1 MSWRGLADRIVVP
14 ALLALLCAAALWRV
28 LAVMGLH
35 VPLDPNEGWNAYHA
49 ASAMGAGAL
58 YPGPQSFMVNNYP
71 PLSFYLVGALSQLL
85 GDNVVAGRIVS
96 LLAFDAVGLGLYAVG
111 RRMGCSRSVSS
122 FPPLFFAAGLLV
134 FTDYVGMNDPQLLA
148 HAIAMGGFLIA
159 LREPRRMQEMA
170 LAALLFV
177 IAAFV
182 KHNVVAMAIATTVW
196 LFFEDRRRGLH
207 LAALGLGFL
216 VIGLALF
223 HLVYGR
229 SLLSVAETARLY
241 SFDQLRASAA
251 LWLHWTAVP
260 IAVLAVLAVQ
270 RWREPYVRLCVC
282 YTLVA
287 TAIGVGFLGGAGVDQ
302 NVLFDADIALA
313 LTAAL
318 ALDRL
323 SGMRALLVAATY
335 AAPLFYT
342 AATSEQWRDPDSWIH
357 PLRDEAEIAR
367 QDIALIASRPGPAL
381 CEMQSF
387 CYWAGKPAAVDVFN
401 VGQQFDTGARSDALL
416 TRQIEARRFAVI
428 QFDPDSPY
436 SLGQNVHDA
445 MARSYR
451 LHHSDD
457 YGAFY
462 IPN

>member
-1 MSWRGLADRIVVP
+1 MNRRVHADQIVVP

-28 LAVMGLH
+28 LAVIGLH

-58 YPGPQSFMVNNYP
+58 YPPPQSFMVNNYP
-71 PLSFYLVGALSQLL
+71 PLSFYLVGALGRLL
-85 GDNVVAGRIVS
+85 GDNIIAGRIVS
-96 LLAFDAVGLGLYAVG
+96 LSAFGAIGLGMYAAG
-111 RRMGCSRSVSS
+111 RRMGSSCEASS
-122 FPPLFFAAGLLV
+122 FPPLFFAAGLLL

-148 HAIAMGGFLIA
+148 HAVATGGFLMA

-196 LFFEDRRRGLH
+196 LFFEDRRRALD

-223 HLVYGR
+223 QLVYGR
-229 SLLSVAETARLY
+229 SLLSVVETARLY
-241 SFDQLRASAA
+241 SFEQLRASAA
-251 LWLHWTAVP
+251 LWLYWTAVP
-260 IAVLAVLAVQ
+260 IAVLAAVAVQ
-270 RWREPYVRLCVC
+270 RWREPYVRLCVI
-282 YTLVA
+282 YMLVA
-287 TAIGVGFLGGAGVDQ
+287 TAIGIGFLGGAGVDP

-313 LTAAL
+313 LAASL
-318 ALDRL
+318 ALDGL
-323 SGMRALLVAATY
+323 SGTRALIVAAAY
-335 AAPLFYT
+335 GAPLFYA
-342 AATSEQWRDPDSWIH
+342 AATAPEWRDADSWTH
-357 PLRDEAEIAR
+357 PLRDEADIAR
-367 QDIALIASRPGPAL
+367 RDIALVASRPGPAL

-387 CYWAGKPAAVDVFN
+387 CYWAGKPPAVDVFN
-401 VGQQFDTGARSDALL
+401 VGQQFDTGARSDARLSP
-416 TRQIEARRFAVI
+416 QIDEHRFAVI
-428 QFDPDSPY
+428 QVDPDSPY

-451 LHHSDD
+451 LHHTDD

-462 IPN
+462 VPR

>member
-1 MSWRGLADRIVVP
+1 MSRRGHVDQIVVP

-58 YPGPQSFMVNNYP
+58 YPEPQSFMVNNYP
-71 PLSFYLVGALSQLL
+71 PLSFYLVGALGRLL
-85 GDNVVAGRIVS
+85 GDNIVAGRIVS
-96 LLAFDAVGLGLYAVG
+96 LLAFGAIGLGMHAAG
-111 RRMGCSRSVSS
+111 RRMGCSRSASS
-122 FPPLFFAAGLLV
+122 FPPLFFAAGLLL
-134 FTDYVGMNDPQLLA
+134 FTDYVAMDDPQLLA
-148 HAIAMGGFLIA
+148 HAIAMGGFLTA

-182 KHNVVAMAIATTVW
+182 KHNVLAMAIATTVW
-196 LFFEDRRRGLH
+196 LFFEDRRRALQ

-229 SLLSVAETARLY
+229 SLLSVVETARLY
-241 SFDQLRASAA
+241 SFEQLRAGAA

-260 IAVLAVLAVQ
+260 IVGLAVLAVQ
-270 RWREPYVRLCVC
+270 RWREPYVRLCVI
-282 YTLVA
+282 YMLVA
-287 TAIGVGFLGGAGVDQ
+287 TAIGIGFLGGAGVDP

-313 LTAAL
+313 LSAAL
-318 ALDRL
+318 VINRLAGAQAVLVSAL
-323 SGMRALLVAATY
+323 Y
-335 AAPLFYT
+335 AAPLFY
-342 AATSEQWRDPDSWIH
+342 AGANAEEWRDPDSWVH
-357 PLRDEAEIAR
+357 PLRNEAEIAR
-367 QDIALIASRPGPAL
+367 QDIAWMTSRPGPAL

-387 CYWAGKPAAVDVFN
+387 CYWAGKPPAVDVFN
-401 VGQQFDTGARSDALL
+401 VGQEFDTGARSDALL
-416 TRQIEARRFAVI
+416 SRQIEERRFAVI

-436 SLGQNVHDA
+436 SLGQNAHDA
-445 MARSYR
+445 VARSYR
-451 LHHSDD
+451 LHHADD

-462 IPN
+462 VPR

>member
-1 MSWRGLADRIVVP
+1 MSRTDRIVVP

-28 LAVMGLH
+28 LAVVGLH

-71 PLSFYLVGALSQLL
+71 PLSFYLVGALGGML
-85 GDNVVAGRIVS
+85 GDNIVAGRIVS
-96 LLAFDAVGLGLYAVG
+96 LSAFGAIGLGMYGAG
-111 RRMGCSRSVSS
+111 RRMGCSRGVSG
-122 FPPLFFAAGLLV
+122 FPPLFFAAGLLL

-148 HAIAMGGFLIA
+148 HAIAMGGFLMA
-159 LREPRRMQEMA
+159 LREPRRRQEMA

-196 LFFEDRRRGLH
+196 LFFEDRRRALQ

-229 SLLSVAETARLY
+229 SLLSVVETDRLY
-241 SFDQLRASAA
+241 SFEQLRASAA
-251 LWLHWTAVP
+251 LWLYWTAVP

-270 RWREPYVRLCVC
+270 RWREPYVHLCVI
-282 YTLVA
+282 YMLVA
-287 TAIGVGFLGGAGVDQ
+287 TAIGMGFLGGAGVDP

-313 LTAAL
+313 LAASL

-323 SGMRALLVAATY
+323 GGMRALLVAATY
-335 AAPLFYT
+335 VAPLFYA
-342 AATSEQWRDPDSWIH
+342 AATAPEWRDMDSWKH
-357 PLRDEAEIAR
+357 PLRDEADIAR
-367 QDIALIASRPGPAL
+367 RDIVLMASRPGPAL

-387 CYWAGKPAAVDVFN
+387 CYWAGKPPAVDVFN
-401 VGQQFDTGARSDALL
+401 VGQEFDTGARSDALL
-416 TRQIEARRFAVI
+416 SRQIEERRFAVI

-445 MARSYR
+445 VERSYR
-451 LHHSDD
+451 LHHTDD

-462 IPN
+462 VPR